1 MIYTQGSQKD
11 YAKAFKWLRRAAKR
25 GDANAQFNLGRL
37 YEAGDGIDKNLE
49 RAAKWYLLA
58 AEQDHSKAQA
68 NLGWLYINGAGV
80 EEDLDEAEKW
90 YKRSESL
97 GKYPK
102 KKDRN

>member
-1 MIYTQGSQKD
+1 
-11 YAKAFKWLRRAAKR
+11 
-25 GDANAQFNLGRL
+25 
-37 YEAGDGIDKNLE
+37 
-49 RAAKWYLLA
+49 LA

-97 GKYPK
+97 GEYPK